1 MSLRQAE
8 NRVKI
13 EGILSEINLKY
24 GSYQKN
30 GRTVDNIGGDIKVLV
45 KQEING
51 EQKDFIIPVYMFA
64 NKYTNAGKPNPAY
77 TSIETVMK
85 EYISIAACGSEATA
99 DKIRITNGDIRMNE
113 YYNAQGNLVS
123 FPRVNASFVN
133 KATGEFR
140 PEASWSL
147 EFAVSSMDFVT
158 DADGVEVEPR
168 KLRIKIL
175 VPQYGGRLDTMELYA
190 ANRSLID
197 AISSYWETQKT
208 YSAKGR
214 LNFTSVTTQV
224 IEEMDFGEPE
234 VRVRTTTVSELI
246 VTKGTQS
253 PLEDDMAFAPADL
266 AEALKEHKAEL
277 ESKKEKTNNK
287 TKNTPAPAGAS
298 ANEDFDLGF

>member
-190 ANRSLID
+190 TNPRVID

-253 PLEDDMAFAPADL
+253 PLEDDMAVAPADL

>member
-1 MSLRQAE
+1 MLRQAE
-8 NRVKI
+8 NRVRI

-45 KQEING
+45 HQEVNG
-51 EQKDFIIPVYMFA
+51 ENQDFIIPVYMFA
-64 NKYTNAGKPNPAY
+64 AKYTNAGKPNPAY

-85 EYISIAACGSEATA
+85 EYTSIAACGNEVNA

-113 YYNAQGNLVS
+113 YYNPQGQLVS

-133 KATGEFR
+133 KATGDFR

-158 DADGVEVEPR
+158 DDEGVEVEPR

-175 VPQYGGRLDTMELYA
+175 VPQYGGKLDTMELYA
-190 ANRSLID
+190 TNPRVID
-197 AISSYWETQKT
+197 AITSYWEAQKT

-214 LNFTSVTTQV
+214 LNFTTITKQIV
-224 IEEMDFGEPE
+224 EEMDFGEPE
-234 VRVRTTTVSELI
+234 IHTRTTTISELI

-266 AEALKEHKAEL
+266 AAALKEHKANL
-277 ESKKEKTNNK
+277 ETLKDKTNNK
-287 TKNTPAPAGAS
+287 TKNTPAPAGTS
-298 ANEDFDLGF
+298 ANEAFDLGF

>member
-1 MSLRQAE
+1 MLRQAE
-8 NRVKI
+8 NRVRI

-24 GSYQKN
+24 GSYVKN

-45 KQEING
+45 HQEVNG
-51 EQKDFIIPVYMFA
+51 ENKDFVIPVYMFA
-64 NKYTNAGKPNPAY
+64 AKYTNAGKPNPAY

-85 EYISIAACGSEATA
+85 EYISIAASGSEATA

-113 YYNAQGNLVS
+113 YYNAQGQLVS

-133 KATGEFR
+133 KATGDFR

-158 DADGVEVEPR
+158 DADGIEVEPR

-175 VPQYGGRLDTMELYA
+175 VPQYGGKLDTMELYA
-190 ANRSLID
+190 TNPRVID

-214 LNFTSVTTQV
+214 LNFTTTTTQIV
-224 IEEMDFGEPE
+224 EEMDFGEPE
-234 VRVRTTTVSELI
+234 IRVRTTTVSELI

-253 PLEDDMAFAPADL
+253 PLEDDMAFAPAEL
-266 AEALKEHKAEL
+266 AAALKEHKAYI
-277 ESKKEKTNNK
+277 ESLKEKTNNK
-287 TKNTPAPAGAS
+287 TKNTPAPAGTS
-298 ANEDFDLGF
+298 ANEAFDLGF